1 MLIENTKKLKKDWL
15 VIDYENYAE
24 RIKPLFEL
32 DMKDDVRISVKKGK
46 MTAYKIR
53 KTKFS
58 QLNDKRIYFPNGI
71 VSLPS
76 GHLSLKEVDEHKKN
90 NGQRIEKYF

>member
-24 RIKPLFEL
+24 RIKPLFEP
-32 DMKDDVRISVKKGK
+32 DMKDVVRISVKKGK

-71 VSLPS
+71 VSLPF
-76 GHLSLKEVDEHKKN
+76 GHFSLKEVDEHKKN

>member
-24 RIKPLFEL
+24 RIKPLFEP

-71 VSLPS
+71 VSLPF